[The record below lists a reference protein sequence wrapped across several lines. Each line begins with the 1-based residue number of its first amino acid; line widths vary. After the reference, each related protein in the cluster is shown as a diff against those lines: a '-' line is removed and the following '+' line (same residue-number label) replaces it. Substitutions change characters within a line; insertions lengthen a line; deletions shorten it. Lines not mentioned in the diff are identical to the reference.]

1 MGVEKKK
8 AGGKAEEKELT
19 KEKEYFNEENTVIK
33 TTGIPI
39 KKKKKV
45 LKTGQKRR
53 TRNAPSTRSL
63 NIKEDNKLQG
73 VSKKIKTAKVSSS
86 NITKGEITSNKGT
99 KVKSDSTPDIKNQP
113 ETVVDKDP

>member
-73 VSKKIKTAKVSSS
+73 VSKKIKTRKRKRFQELTNQWSSVRM
-86 NITKGEITSNKGT
+86 IRRKQTR
-99 KVKSDSTPDIKNQP
+99 
-113 ETVVDKDP
+113 